1 MREMAPPPRDAV
13 VVPVYNEAPRV
24 REVLRAVRE
33 VFGDLLIVVDDG
45 SDDGTGCVLAER
57 EDIVLVRHG
66 HNEGYGRALADGLRY
81 AASLGVERIV
91 TMDCDGQHEPKHIP
105 EFLRLLTDTRA
116 DVVSGSRYLPGSVA
130 VGAAPADRRAVNA
143 QVTEMIN
150 ERTGWGLT
158 DAFCG
163 FKAYRADA
171 IAGLPLEEPGYALPL
186 ELWAR
191 AWARGLT
198 VVEAPVE
205 RIYNDQDRSFGEDLD
220 DPVRRLGYY
229 KDVWMRTLEEESV

>member
-1 MREMAPPPRDAV
+1 VTDARRGV
-13 VVPVYNEAPRV
+13 VVLPVYNEV
-24 REVLRAVRE
+24 ETVSGVLEAVKA
-33 VFGDLLIVVDDG
+33 VFPGDVIVVDDG
-45 SDDGTGCVLAER
+45 STDGTSAVLAGR
-57 EDIVLVRHG
+57 SDIRVITHDTNL
-66 HNEGYGRALADGLRY
+66 GYGRSLIDGFDAALAAGAD
-81 AASLGVERIV
+81 AVV
-91 TMDCDGQHEPKHIP
+91 TMDCDGQHEPAHIP
-105 EFLRLLTDTRA
+105 EFLAALDECA
-116 DVVSGSRYLPGSVA
+116 MASGSRYLPGSRVVGTAPPERQDVNRRVTA
-130 VGAAPADRRAVNA
+130 VVND
-143 QVTEMIN
+143 V
-150 ERTGWGLT
+150 TGWSIT